1 MPLLA
6 LHDIGHAYGSRR
18 VLNGLSLEVERGEIL
33 GLLGPNGCGKS
44 TLLGLLFGTLPLR
57 EGTLSF
63 EGAPVRPTSAV
74 WRRVMG
80 VVFQSP
86 SLDGLLTADENLRIA
101 AALHGH
107 FGADA
112 RRRAD
117 EALELVGMRANRG
130 QRVATMSG
138 GMRRRVDIAR
148 ALLTSP
154 EVLVM
159 DEPSGGL
166 DEASFRQ
173 LWERLL
179 DINRARGLTIVLST
193 HRPDEASFC
202 HRVAVLDEGRIVLTG
217 TPESLRASLGSEIIV
232 VETDAPDAVSHAA
245 VEMGLTATRQGAH
258 SVVIACEQA
267 APYVPRLF
275 ELVDAR
281 EIRTVSLRR
290 PDLADAFVKITGR
303 SLHDDVPEAA

>member
-1 MPLLA
+1 MPLLS
-6 LHDIGHAYGSRR
+6 LQDIGHAYGDRR
-18 VLNGLSLEVERGEIL
+18 VLAGLSLDVQPGEIM

-44 TLLGLLFGTLPLR
+44 TLLGLLFGTLPFR
-57 EGTLSF
+57 EGEVRFRGET
-63 EGAPVRPTSAV
+63 VRPSSGV
-74 WRRVMG
+74 WRRAMG

-86 SLDGLLTADENLRIA
+86 SLDGLLSADENLRIA

-117 EALELVGMRANRG
+117 EALALVGMLAERA
-130 QRVATMSG
+130 QRVGTMSG

-179 DINRARGLTIVLST
+179 EINAARGLTIVLST
-193 HRPDEASFC
+193 HRPDEAAFC
-202 HRVAVLDEGRIVLTG
+202 HRVAVLNDGRIAHVG
-217 TPESLRASLGSEIIV
+217 TPDALRASLGSEIIV
-232 VETDAPDAVSHAA
+232 VETDAPDAVEAA
-245 VEMGLTATRQGAH
+245 AAQMGLSATRDGTDG
-258 SVVIACEQA
+258 VVIACEQA
-267 APYVPRLF
+267 APHVPRLF
-275 ELVDAR
+275 ELVDATT
-281 EIRTVSLRR
+281 IRSVSLRR

-303 SLHDDVPEAA
+303 SLRNDLPEAA